1 MFPLIP
7 KDLIIEL
14 NRRFPNQSPQIGET
28 HQDLIW
34 RGGQR
39 SVIDFLNKAFEE
51 QDASRLGE

>member
-7 KDLIIEL
+7 NDLIIEL
-14 NRRFPNQSPQIGET
+14 NRRFPNQSPMLGET
-28 HQDLIW
+28 HHELIW

-39 SVIDFLNKAFEE
+39 SVIELLNKTFEE